1 MKAIYKD
8 KEKSPG
14 SGFFI
19 FSGELFPS
27 PPWRIS
33 LQRALDHKFLAG
45 GGKWVGESVFLP
57 LDGEL
62 KENGSLELAVDPKIV
77 DSLNLLEKYQV
88 TLKGSEGQD
97 LKARL
102 KVGAITFS
110 REERR
115 DNTARAR
122 KEEPRPENLKPAPP
136 AGKVKDKPEP
146 AGEAAPSLEP
156 SDGESLR
163 LPEPERKAKSRSWL
177 WLAFLFIAAVGA
189 LLAWILWKNPPD
201 SETGPVSQSAPKPTN
216 QEPKIELPK
225 PIGKG
230 EAPKSAGQLVKEFF
244 SQPEPA
250 PHAAL
255 NLAAALPKAS
265 AEEQDAIYRLY
276 YFAYENGDQEAAM
289 SYGNCLN
296 PALPQWGTIKKN
308 APDAMQAYEK
318 AENLNPEAAQKARAD
333 LLAWLEDQAA
343 KGDAQAERWL
353 NEIKK

>member
-14 SGFFI
+14 SGFLV

-57 LDGEL
+57 LEGEL
-62 KENGSLELAVDPKIV
+62 KENGTLELAVDQQIV

-88 TLKGSEGQD
+88 VLKGSDGQD

-102 KVGAITFS
+102 KVNAVTFS

-122 KEEPRPENLKPAPP
+122 EEEPRPQNSRPAPSTSRAEEKPKPGVEAAPP
-136 AGKVKDKPEP
+136 A
-146 AGEAAPSLEP
+146 APSA
-156 SDGESLR
+156 GESLPM
-163 LPEPERKAKSRSWL
+163 PEPGRDAKSSSWR

-189 LLAWILWKNPPD
+189 LLAWILLKSPSD
-201 SETGPVSQSAPKPTN
+201 SETSPAGQSAPTQASPA
-216 QEPKIELPK
+216 PKTETPR
-225 PIGKG
+225 PIGKAD
-230 EAPKSAGQLVKEFF
+230 APKSARQLVKEFF

-255 NLAAALPKAS
+255 NLAETLPKAS
-265 AEEQDAIYRLY
+265 PEEQDAIYRLY
-276 YFAYENGDQEAAM
+276 YFAYENGDQEAAL

-318 AENLNPEAAQKARAD
+318 AESINPEAAQKARD
-333 LLAWLEDQAA
+333 GLLAWLESQAA
-343 KGDAQAERWL
+343 KGDAQAGEWL
-353 NEIKK
+353 NAIKK